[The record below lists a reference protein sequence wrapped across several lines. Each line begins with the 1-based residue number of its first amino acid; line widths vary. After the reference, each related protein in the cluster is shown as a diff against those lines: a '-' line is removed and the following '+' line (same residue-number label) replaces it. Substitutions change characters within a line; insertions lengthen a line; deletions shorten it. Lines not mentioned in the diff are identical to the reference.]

1 MKRKG
6 DPERT
11 RFVWRMATARYKARL
26 LARIK
31 ALLGDRRQ
39 QCGLSETED
48 AGPIRL
54 EFAHVALTGVKG
66 RGRGSYQ
73 RLRDVEKNPECYR
86 LLCRSCHMN
95 LDFGYDPWE
104 PRGLRK
110 PDPAHLEL
118 EAVPF

>member
-11 RFVWRMATARYKARL
+11 RFLWRAATARYRAL
-26 LARIK
+26 LHERVK
-31 ALLGDRRQ
+31 VLLGDRCQ
-39 QCGLSETED
+39 HCGLSETED

-73 RLRDVEKNPECYR
+73 RLRDVEKNPESY
-86 LLCRSCHMN
+86 LVLCRPCHMD

-104 PRGLRK
+104 PRR
-110 PDPAHLEL
+110 PDPAQLEL

>member
-11 RFVWRMATARYKARL
+11 RFVWRMATARYKACL

-31 ALLGDRRQ
+31 ALFGDRCQ

-48 AGPIRL
+48 VRL
-54 EFAHVALTGVKG
+54 EFAHVASTAVKG

-73 RLRDVEKNPECYR
+73 RLRDVEKNPESYR
-86 LLCRSCHMN
+86 LLCRPCHMD
-95 LDFGYDPWE
+95 LDFDGHDQWAP
-104 PRGLRK
+104 RK
-110 PDPAHLEL
+110 PEPAQLEL

>member
-1 MKRKG
+1 MKRPG
-6 DPERT
+6 DRK
-11 RFVWRMATARYKARL
+11 RMRLIWRAATARYKARRL
-26 LARIK
+26 ERMK
-31 ALLGDRRQ
+31 ALLGDRCQ

-54 EFAHVALTGVKG
+54 EFAHVVSTGVKG

-73 RLRDVEKNPECYR
+73 RLRDVEKNPESYR
-86 LLCRSCHMN
+86 LLCRPCHMD

-104 PRGLRK
+104 PRE
-110 PDPAHLEL
+110 PDPAQLEL